1 LFNLFIDDD
10 VDYIKKR
17 NRCSPVVP
25 VVREVT
31 ILGLLFAD
39 DVAVGCFAING

>member
-1 LFNLFIDDD
+1 LFNLFIDY
-10 VDYIKKR
+10 VIGYIKKKE
-17 NRCSPVVP
+17 

-39 DVAVGCFAING
+39 VIAVGCFAING